1 MTLIGK
7 NDGVQAERKY
17 KEYQLP
23 APIRHSEDGI
33 SLRKAFIISAILH
46 PAVLGGAALTIFILS
61 LLGINL
67 KMLQK
72 PNVPMKDIEFVLVDN
87 EQAPIDKNTR
97 FRADRNSRAGGKHDP
112 NRLVSMPSPDPKT
125 LPKPRNGGSAPKAN
139 VQKPDK
145 KPAAAQQVLTKKDLT
160 KKILEGSAPAPKPK
174 QNVPETP
181 TPIAPRPA
189 VKPAAPKT
197 TTKPTSPIVIP
208 TAKTPGLSPAQL
220 ASGGPITKSPTSGTG
235 TGTGG
240 GTGKASPSFSPS
252 ASTGSLG
259 GSGRFSGSGKGSG
272 TGTGTG
278 SGISSGNGNVG
289 NPGPGNPNG
298 RPGIDA
304 IKQPDFGPYMRELQR
319 RIKSNW
325 NPPQGNESKRVVLLF
340 SIAKDGRLL
349 GVKVY
354 KSSGLQAADRAA
366 ISAVEMTAPF
376 KPLPS
381 EYKRSSVDIQFTFD
395 YNVFGVSGY

>member
-1 MTLIGK
+1 MALIGK

-17 KEYQLP
+17 KEFKIP
-23 APIRHSEDGI
+23 AIVEQNDEGI
-33 SLRKAFIISAILH
+33 SLKKAFIISVILH
-46 PAVLGGAALTIFILS
+46 PAVLGSAALIIFILS
-61 LLGINL
+61 LLGIDL

-72 PNVPMKDIEFVLVDN
+72 PNLPNKDIEFVLVDK
-87 EQAPIDKNTR
+87 EQTPIDKNTR
-97 FRADRNSRAGGKHDP
+97 FRADKNSRAGGKHDP
-112 NRLVSMPSPDPKT
+112 NRLVSMSSPAPKT
-125 LPKPRNGGSAPKAN
+125 MPKPKNGGSAPQPKK
-139 VQKPDK
+139 VDK
-145 KPAAAQQVLTKKDLT
+145 KPVQQPVITKKDLA
-160 KKILEGSAPAPKPK
+160 KKILESSSPAPKAKP
-174 QNVPETP
+174 NVPETP

-189 VKPAAPKT
+189 ARPAAPKT

-208 TAKTPGLSPAQL
+208 TAKTGLAPAKI
-220 ASGGPITKSPTSGTG
+220 ASGGPVTKSPVSGVGTG
-235 TGTGG
+235 NGTG

-259 GSGRFSGSGKGSG
+259 GNGRFSGSGAGSGKGASSG
-272 TGTGTG
+272 TGN
-278 SGISSGNGNVG
+278 IG

-319 RIKSNW
+319 RIKANW

-349 GVKVY
+349 GVKVL

-395 YNVFGVSGY
+395 YNVFGISGY